1 MNWLRL
7 FPLILLG
14 LVNVVL
20 AGLVAVRDHRRLNN
34 LAFAV
39 FALAIGLW
47 SIGIAGFLM
56 STSYDAAWIW
66 ACFYYVMPLFMAL
79 SGYCFA
85 STFPSLKLPRS
96 PLLYLAVVGFFGL
109 LAMLLA
115 VPHVMLLK
123 IVYHSWGK
131 EVLLSQTAY
140 VVYALYIVLFF
151 SVILLTMHRK
161 SRKLQGVQA
170 RQAELFFLTF
180 SVTAIFGLIFNL
192 ILPLFHN
199 YRLIWLGPLFT
210 SISIVGVGYSIVQHK
225 MFDIRLVVARALAYS
240 LSIVVLLGAYSLLF
254 YAAISRLSDHLVGG
268 WKSVVNLVLI
278 LIAAVTYGPLKHY
291 FDRLTNRLFYRDAY
305 DPQVFLDELNQAL
318 VANLDLNKLLS
329 DAAGV
334 IVSNLKAGWCVFGVK
349 ETNFRGI
356 RVIGTSQK
364 SFQPEEIAAVRAITP
379 HLNSNIIVVD
389 NLPPEQAKLKQ
400 LLAKNDIA
408 LLARLVP
415 SNHKTEEGLGY
426 IVLGAKKS
434 GNPYSTA
441 DERIIDIVASE
452 LLIAIQNSLH
462 FEEIQ
467 NFNLTLQ
474 QKVDDAT
481 REVKRA
487 NERLK
492 QLDETKDDFISMAS
506 HQLRTPLTSVKGYL
520 SLILD
525 GDVGRITTQQ
535 RKMLQQAYTS
545 SQRMVYLI
553 ADLLNVSR
561 LKTGK
566 FAIEPTPI
574 NLAEVV
580 DEEMDQLV
588 GAAKGKDLKMTYIKP
603 STFPTLMLDET
614 KTRQVIMNFVD
625 NAIYYTPPG
634 GTINVKLTETPHA
647 VEFRVIDN
655 GIGVPASERYHLFT
669 KFYRAKNAQKARPD
683 GTGLGLFMAKK
694 VIVGE
699 GGSIIFDSE
708 ENKGSTFGFSFS
720 KAKLAAKPPSGN
732 VGPASTKVP
741 SKAEE
746 AIKEPVS

>member
-1 MNWLRL
+1 MAIIALLLAVGL
-7 FPLILLG
+7 FELILAAIVLRTSPNRQNLYFGTFVFSAVIWGLG
-14 LVNVVL
+14 AALML
-20 AGLVAVRDHRRLNN
+20 FSSSHGAIKAGSILFLVAPLYTTLFVLYFSYIFAEKKRLT
-34 LAFAV
+34 L
-39 FALAIGLW
+39 I
-47 SIGIAGFLM
+47 
-56 STSYDAAWIW
+56 Y
-66 ACFYYVMPLFMAL
+66 
-79 SGYCFA
+79 
-85 STFPSLKLPRS
+85 SL
-96 PLLYLAVVGFFGL
+96 
-109 LAMLLA
+109 LLA
-115 VPHVMLLK
+115 VPPIIFTVISIYRPSTFITLQQISSSENLLK
-123 IVYHSWGK
+123 ARK
-131 EVLLSQTAY
+131 LAY
-140 VVYALYIVLFF
+140 FIYALYFSTYLSSGVL
-151 SVILLTMHRK
+151 ILEKKFHKAAGRLRTQIAY
-161 SRKLQGVQA
+161 STVA
-170 RQAELFFLTF
+170 I
-180 SVTAIFGLIFNL
+180 SVTGAISFATNLLLPLLGNMHYVWVGPLSSILFVALIFVA
-192 ILPLFHN
+192 IIKH
-199 YRLIWLGPLFT
+199 RL
-210 SISIVGVGYSIVQHK
+210 
-225 MFDIRLVVARALAYS
+225 FDIRLVVARALAYS
-240 LSIVVLLGAYSLLF
+240 LSIGVLLGGYAVLF
-254 YAAISRLSDHLVGG
+254 YVAINSLSDKLAGG
-268 WKSVVNLVLI
+268 WKTAVNLVLI
-278 LIAAVTYGPLKHY
+278 VIAAATYGPLKHY

-329 DAAGV
+329 DAAAV

-356 RVIGTSQK
+356 RIIGTSQK

-379 HLNSNIIVVD
+379 HLDSNIVVVD
-389 NLPPEQAKLKQ
+389 NLPPEQTKLKQ

-415 SNHKTEEGLGY
+415 SSHKTEEGVGY

-434 GNPYSTA
+434 GNPYSAA
-441 DERIIDIVASE
+441 DERIIDIIASE

-481 REVKRA
+481 REVKHA

-525 GDVGRITTQQ
+525 GDVGRITAQQ
-535 RKMLQQAYTS
+535 RKMLSQAYTS

-580 DEEMDQLV
+580 AEEMEQLV

-634 GTINVKLTETPHA
+634 GTIDVKLTETPHA
-647 VEFRVIDN
+647 IEFRVIDN

-694 VIVGE
+694 VIIGE

-708 ENKGSTFGFSFS
+708 ENRGSTFGFSFS
-720 KAKLAAKPPSGN
+720 KAKLAVKPPPTVSAA
-732 VGPASTKVP
+732 VSKKMP
-741 SKAEE
+741 SKTEE
-746 AIKEPVS
+746 AAKQPVS